1 MTSDLWNFVTDDKI
15 GKKIEKAIQF
25 VSENQEDPF
34 IVDYN
39 QVRKLRNLSQP
50 KGKKLVLYE

>member
-1 MTSDLWNFVTDDKI
+1 MTSDLWNFVTDDKM